1 VTKTRFKTWWDL
13 VGWPMEFAAKL
24 ADITVDCTEL
34 LRAGEA
40 EDDEA
45 SAVSVAIS
53 ILREIWGEETFTAKD
68 AVKILT
74 PESKLNGAFVGI
86 ELDEGKK
93 THSDALADALN
104 ELSGKRL
111 DRPTAHRLGK
121 LFQKRLVGRP
131 AWIQDGETVAILR
144 KSTGHDENSYWV
156 EVSVPGQA
164 PDFRPCYPSAG
175 KNIPHNPDIPG
186 RRRAEEGK
194 AGNVGK
200 DGNVS
205 PRATQQDGKTFGGGA
220 TEMPWSMRL

>member
-1 VTKTRFKTWWDL
+1 
-13 VGWPMEFAAKL
+13 MEFAAKL
-24 ADITVDCTEL
+24 ADITVDCNEL

-45 SAVSVAIS
+45 SAVLVAIS

-86 ELDEGKK
+86 ELDDANKAR
-93 THSDALADALN
+93 SDALADALD

-131 AWIQDGETVAILR
+131 A
-144 KSTGHDENSYWV
+144 
-156 EVSVPGQA
+156 
-164 PDFRPCYPSAG
+164 
-175 KNIPHNPDIPG
+175 
-186 RRRAEEGK
+186 
-194 AGNVGK
+194 
-200 DGNVS
+200 
-205 PRATQQDGKTFGGGA
+205 
-220 TEMPWSMRL
+220 